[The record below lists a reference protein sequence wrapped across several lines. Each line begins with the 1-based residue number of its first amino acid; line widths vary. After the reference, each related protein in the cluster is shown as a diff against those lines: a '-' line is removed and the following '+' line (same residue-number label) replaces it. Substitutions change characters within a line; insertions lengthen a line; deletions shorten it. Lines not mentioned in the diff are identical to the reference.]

1 MISPAIARRF
11 WDLLVIPVIVGLILA
26 VAAFLLPKILEGG
39 KRLSYTS
46 EKPTDYLSQRLDGVT
61 IQVNG
66 VPTTNLFVTKV
77 RLWNSGSVALKDV
90 GVLFLFKSPDQNFK
104 ILTFAHT
111 TKPELEF
118 GDIRPT
124 KSDDNS
130 AKFVYSL
137 LNPNDED
144 IVSFLTNE
152 SIEPTVHAKA
162 EDLKVVQVLPT
173 NPAQKN
179 KFLWVGGIG
188 VVASLLGALFTF
200 WRERNTLE
208 MRVKRLNAIGD

>member
-1 MISPAIARRF
+1 MISSVIARRF

-26 VAAFLLPKILEGG
+26 VAAFFLPRILEGG

-46 EKPTDYLSQRLDGVT
+46 EKPTDYSSQRLDGVT

-90 GVLFLFKSPDQNFK
+90 GVLFRFKPPDQNFK

-111 TKPELEF
+111 TRPELEF
-118 GDIRPT
+118 GDIKPT

-130 AKFVYSL
+130 AKFVYAL

-162 EDLKVVQVLPT
+162 EDLRVVQVLAT
-173 NPAQKN
+173 SPAQKS
-179 KFLWVGGIG
+179 KFLWVGAIG

-208 MRVKRLNAIGD
+208 TQVRGLNAIAD